1 MTYNSWFQL
10 SLVCLLGAM
19 SPGPSVALIIN
30 NTIKKSRLN
39 GIITSIGHGLGV
51 TFYALL
57 AVIGLGV
64 LIKNYFSIF
73 IAFQITGSILLI
85 IIGIHTIITA
95 KKNNIETIDNK
106 KIFSIYAFIQG
117 FLIAFLYPKILAFF
131 AVLFSQ
137 FIYSDATLTDQTIL
151 VLTPGIIDTIW
162 YIFVSVAITTYSIKN
177 YINSNKIFIQKVMGF
192 LLILIA
198 LTLLYKFI

>member
-1 MTYNSWFQL
+1 MTYYSWFQL

-30 NTIKKSRLN
+30 NTIKKNRLN

-117 FLIAFLYPKILAFF
+117 FLIAFLNPKILAFF

-177 YINSNKIFIQKVMGF
+177 YINSNKIFIQKIMGF

>member
-1 MTYNSWFQL
+1 MTYYSWFQL

-30 NTIKKSRLN
+30 NTIKKNRLN

-85 IIGIHTIITA
+85 IIGIHTIITT
-95 KKNNIETIDNK
+95 KKNNIETIDNE
-106 KIFSIYAFIQG
+106 KIFSMYAFIQG
-117 FLIAFLYPKILAFF
+117 FLIAFLNPKILAFF

-151 VLTPGIIDTIW
+151 ILTPGIIDTIW

-192 LLILIA
+192 LLIIIA

>member
-1 MTYNSWFQL
+1 MTYYSWFQL

-30 NTIKKSRLN
+30 NTIKKNRLN

-85 IIGIHTIITA
+85 IIGIHTIITT
-95 KKNNIETIDNK
+95 KKNNIETIDNE
-106 KIFSIYAFIQG
+106 KIFSMYAFIQG
-117 FLIAFLYPKILAFF
+117 FLIAFLNPKILAFF

>member
-1 MTYNSWFQL
+1 MTYYSWFQL

-30 NTIKKSRLN
+30 NTIKKNRLN

-95 KKNNIETIDNK
+95 KKNNIETIDNE
-106 KIFSIYAFIQG
+106 KIFSMYAFIQG
-117 FLIAFLYPKILAFF
+117 FLIAFLNPKILAFF

-137 FIYSDATLTDQTIL
+137 FIYSNATLTDQTIL

-177 YINSNKIFIQKVMGF
+177 YINSNKIFIQKIMGF

>member
-1 MTYNSWFQL
+1 MTYYSWFQL

-30 NTIKKSRLN
+30 NTIKKNRLN

-117 FLIAFLYPKILAFF
+117 FLIAFLNPKILAFF

>member
-1 MTYNSWFQL
+1 M
-10 SLVCLLGAM
+10 
-19 SPGPSVALIIN
+19 
-30 NTIKKSRLN
+30 
-39 GIITSIGHGLGV
+39 
-51 TFYALL
+51 
-57 AVIGLGV
+57 
-64 LIKNYFSIF
+64 
-73 IAFQITGSILLI
+73 
-85 IIGIHTIITA
+85 
-95 KKNNIETIDNK
+95 
-106 KIFSIYAFIQG
+106 YAFIQG
-117 FLIAFLYPKILAFF
+117 FLIAFLNPKILAFF

-137 FIYSDATLTDQTIL
+137 FIYSNATLTDQTIL

>member
-1 MTYNSWFQL
+1 MCF
-10 SLVCLLGAM
+10 
-19 SPGPSVALIIN
+19 
-30 NTIKKSRLN
+30 
-39 GIITSIGHGLGV
+39 
-51 TFYALL
+51 
-57 AVIGLGV
+57 

-95 KKNNIETIDNK
+95 KKNNIETIDNE
-106 KIFSIYAFIQG
+106 KIFSMYAFIQG
-117 FLIAFLYPKILAFF
+117 FLIAFLNPKILAFF

-137 FIYSDATLTDQTIL
+137 FIYSNATLTDQTIL